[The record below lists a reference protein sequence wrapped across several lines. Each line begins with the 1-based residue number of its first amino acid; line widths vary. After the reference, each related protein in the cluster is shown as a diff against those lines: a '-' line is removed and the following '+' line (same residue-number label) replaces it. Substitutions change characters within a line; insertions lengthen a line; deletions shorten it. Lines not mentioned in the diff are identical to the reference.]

1 VLVAVFYSHCDK
13 FVVRGLLRSVHNE
26 QSAFLR
32 HKNHFYLRA
41 ARHEQ
46 LAKPVD
52 LHAIQQGI
60 PLRIQ
65 PDAVQE

>member
-1 VLVAVFYSHCDK
+1 MLATVFYSYCDE
-13 FVVRGLLRSVHNE
+13 FVVHAVLRSVHNE
-26 QSAFLR
+26 QSAVLR
-32 HKNHFYLRA
+32 HKNHVYLRA

-52 LHAIQQGI
+52 LHAVQQGI

-65 PDAVQE
+65 PYAVQE